1 MEYTITLTDAQ
12 YKALSYVAFDP
23 QDWIKNAV
31 FERCRIATEDI
42 VKICVEKCLVNNIQV
57 PGSKDAM
64 VELAF
69 SQGWIVALTNVK
81 SPTFK

>member
-1 MEYTITLTDAQ
+1 MDHTITLTDAQ

-23 QDWIKNAV
+23 QDWIENAV

-42 VKICVEKCLVNNIQV
+42 VKICVEKCLANDIQI

-64 VELAF
+64 IELAF
-69 SQGWIVALTNVK
+69 SQGWITALADVK
-81 SPTFK
+81 PSTVG